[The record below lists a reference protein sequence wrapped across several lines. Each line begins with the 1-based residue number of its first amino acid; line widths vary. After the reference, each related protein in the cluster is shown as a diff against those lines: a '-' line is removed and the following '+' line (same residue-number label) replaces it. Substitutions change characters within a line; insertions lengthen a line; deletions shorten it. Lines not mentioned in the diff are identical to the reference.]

1 MTGYVRKCEVNAT
14 ISFKISVK
22 KLLKKYNQI
31 WKKVKSLLNI
41 KFDSE
46 PVYGDNDKYIK
57 KKTYGG
63 SLITNFQGK
72 NMPKEKAPCKSL
84 SIIMLDSVIKAKK
97 KYYPQTLLEECKYEH
112 KKIKRENITDDLEKR
127 LSDKYEYFNDEIKSD
142 DESN

>member
-57 KKTYGG
+57 KKHMVVV
-63 SLITNFQGK
+63 LLQIFRVKICQ
-72 NMPKEKAPCKSL
+72 
-84 SIIMLDSVIKAKK
+84 KK
-97 KYYPQTLLEECKYEH
+97 KLHASLYQ
-112 KKIKRENITDDLEKR
+112 
-127 LSDKYEYFNDEIKSD
+127 
-142 DESN
+142 